1 MDRDSKVS
9 VLAKVDLQKVRLIDE
24 SKLGI
29 DFYNEIDVWA
39 QMEFR
44 SRDQSQGRK
53 RSQEIQP
60 YRPYSVREKLG

>member
-9 VLAKVDLQKVRLIDE
+9 VVAKVDLQKVRLIDE
-24 SKLGI
+24 KKLGI

-44 SRDQSQGRK
+44 SRDQSRGRK
-53 RSQEIQP
+53 RSHAIEA
-60 YRPYSVREKLG
+60 YRPYSFREKLG

>member
-1 MDRDSKVS
+1 MNRDSKAPVI
-9 VLAKVDLQKVRLIDE
+9 AKVDLSKVRLIDE

-29 DFYNEIDVWA
+29 DFFNEIDIWA

-53 RSQEIQP
+53 RSPQILAT
-60 YRPYSVREKLG
+60 RPYSVREKLG

>member
-9 VLAKVDLQKVRLIDE
+9 VLAKVDLQKVRLMDE

-53 RSQEIQP
+53 RAQQIQA